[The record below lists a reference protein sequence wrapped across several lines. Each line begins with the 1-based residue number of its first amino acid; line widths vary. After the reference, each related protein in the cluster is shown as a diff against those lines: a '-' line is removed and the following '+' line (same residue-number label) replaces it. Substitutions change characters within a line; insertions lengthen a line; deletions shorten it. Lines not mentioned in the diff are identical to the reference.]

1 MTGFLSDTAE
11 QSLMRNDVL
20 CSGLVDE
27 RIWRAV
33 AGRVRRQGS
42 AIIHAILP
50 IVGVAV
56 LVDAAVL
63 IAVVLEEYLVTGLGR
78 CEVLGRP
85 WVHCKVGQGGSDI
98 W

>member
-1 MTGFLSDTAE
+1 MTGLLFDTAK
-11 QSLMRNDVL
+11 QSLMKNDVL

-27 RIWRAV
+27 RIGRAV
-33 AGRVRRQGS
+33 AGEVRRQGNV
-42 AIIHAILP
+42 ITHAILP

-85 WVHCKVGQGGSDI
+85 WVHC
-98 W
+98 